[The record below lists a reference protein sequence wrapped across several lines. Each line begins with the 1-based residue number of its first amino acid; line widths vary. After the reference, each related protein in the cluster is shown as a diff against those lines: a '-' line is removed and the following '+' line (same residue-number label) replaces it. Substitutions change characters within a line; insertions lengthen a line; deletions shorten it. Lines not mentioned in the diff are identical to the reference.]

1 MMRLAAP
8 LGGLAVAI
16 ALASPAVAAWET
28 IAEGD
33 QFGLLARADEDQNR
47 AFAIGCKRGLPDV
60 FTVNIYLGAH
70 DDPESISSAEVG
82 VRIMTDGR
90 QLPIANGVLRNFR
103 GNLVLDTATSLDAT
117 WHQVLA
123 AMAESTSTINVQ
135 FDQFQ
140 YRFSPDGLA
149 EGMRFLHEKCQ

>member
-33 QFGLLARADEDQNR
+33 QFGLLATADEVENR
-47 AFAIGCKRGLPDV
+47 AFAIGCRRGLPDL
-60 FTVNIYLGAH
+60 FTVDIYLSA
-70 DDPESISSAEVG
+70 DDHPESIAPAEV
-82 VRIMTDGR
+82 VVSITTDGR
-90 QLPIANGVLRNFR
+90 QLPIANGVIREFR
-103 GNLVLDTATSLDAT
+103 GSLVLDTATSLDAT